1 MARIPQE
8 RPELADL
15 ILRIESSR
23 GELAGHVRKL
33 KRKFDVPHRVRQ
45 SVASS
50 PFAWFGGSLGVGFL
64 TSRILGRKRKKE
76 RKRGGF
82 FGFLF
87 AALITLIKPSI
98 KGFLLG
104 ELQRRLKVHTGS
116 ESPSKETQLPLSN
129 DPRPGSYS

>member
-23 GELAGHVRKL
+23 GDLGGHVRKL
-33 KRKFDVPHRVRQ
+33 KRKLDVPSRVRH

-50 PFAWFGGSLGVGFL
+50 PLAWFGGSLGVGFL
-64 TSRILGRKRKKE
+64 SSRILRKKRSKE

-87 AALITLIKPSI
+87 AALMTLVKPSI

-104 ELQRRLKVHTGS
+104 EIQRRLKVHTNPETRS
-116 ESPSKETQLPLSN
+116 RETQLPLSN
-129 DPRPGSYS
+129 DPGPGSYS